1 MRKILTRP
9 PPRTR
14 PGGPPVYLV
23 RLAARFSILALICC
37 LAQFENA
44 QAREAIHKSDVVVV
58 PLRGEISPSLLM
70 FLRRAEKTAE
80 SNGAAAIIF
89 EMNTYGGR
97 LDTAEQI
104 TSALNHAT
112 IPTYTFINTNA
123 GSAGSLI
130 ALATQHIYMAPVSAI
145 GAAAPVLPTGEDLPL
160 TEREKTISYW
170 SALIRSSATR
180 NGHNPDIGEAF
191 MNKDKEVKIGDRMIH
206 PKGTVLTLNAQEAT
220 EKINGKPLLADGIAD
235 SVADLMHKAGLKGN
249 AVSLDPTGFEQI
261 AFWITALAPLLLLG
275 GIIGA
280 YLEFKIPGA
289 TLPGIISAICFAFFF
304 LGHYLAGLAGW
315 EVVALFVLGMAL
327 VLIEILF
334 FAHSTIVFGVV
345 GVFLMLA
352 SLLWA
357 MIDRYPGE
365 TFFPTG
371 RVLAI
376 PLLNLFLAI
385 IAATIMIALLV
396 RYLPRTSVYRRF
408 ALITS
413 NPPGPSLAGAPREFA
428 TALALGPGMKG
439 LSITIL
445 RPSGKA
451 RFEDHIVDVVTEGE
465 FIAPQTPITIVQTD
479 GMRVVVKA
487 SAP

>member
-1 MRKILTRP
+1 MKKL
-9 PPRTR
+9 
-14 PGGPPVYLV
+14 
-23 RLAARFSILALICC
+23 SILVLIAV
-37 LAQFENA
+37 LATLETG
-44 QAREAIHKSDVVVV
+44 QAREVIHKGDVVVV

-70 FLRRAEKTAE
+70 FLRRAEKVAE
-80 SNGAAAIIF
+80 SSGASAIVF

-97 LDTAEQI
+97 LDSAEEI

-112 IPTYTFINTNA
+112 IPTYTFINSNA

-160 TEREKTISYW
+160 TQREKTISYW
-170 SALIRSSATR
+170 SALIRSSAMK
-180 NGHNPDIGEAF
+180 NGHNPDVGEAF
-191 MNKDKEVKIGDRMIH
+191 MNKEKEVKIGDRVIH
-206 PKGTVLTLNAQEAT
+206 PKGTLLTLNAQEAT
-220 EKINGKPLLADGIAD
+220 EKFNGKPLLADGIAD
-235 SVADLMHKAGLKGN
+235 SVVDLMQKAGLKGR
-249 AVSLDPTGFEQI
+249 AVSLGPTGFEQL

-289 TLPGIISAICFAFFF
+289 TMPGIISAICFALFF

-315 EVVALFVLGMAL
+315 EVVGLFVLGMVL

-345 GVFLMLA
+345 GVFLILA
-352 SLLWA
+352 SLFWA

-371 RVLAI
+371 RALAV
-376 PLLNLFLAI
+376 PLLNLFLALI
-385 IAATIMIALLV
+385 GAAIVIALLA

-408 ALITS
+408 ALMTS
-413 NPPGPSLAGAPREFA
+413 NPPGPSLAGVPREFA
-428 TALALGPGMKG
+428 TAIDLSPGAEG
-439 LSITIL
+439 ISLSIL

-451 RFEDHIVDVVTEGE
+451 RFLDQIIDVVTQGE
-465 FIAPQTPITIVQTD
+465 FIPPNTSITVVRRD

-487 SAP
+487 AR

>member
-1 MRKILTRP
+1 M
-9 PPRTR
+9 
-14 PGGPPVYLV
+14 
-23 RLAARFSILALICC
+23 ICC
-37 LAQFENA
+37 LAQTGIA
-44 QAREAIHKSDVVVV
+44 QAREGVHKGDVVVV
-58 PLRGEISPSLLM
+58 PLRGEISRSLLM
-70 FLRRAEKTAE
+70 FLRRAEKAAE
-80 SNGAAAIIF
+80 SNGASAIIF

-97 LDTAEQI
+97 LDAAEEI

-112 IPTYTFINTNA
+112 VPTYTFVNSNA

-170 SALIRSSATR
+170 TALIRSSAIK
-180 NGHNPDIGEAF
+180 NGHNPDVGEAF
-191 MNKDKEVKIGDRMIH
+191 MNKDKEVKIGDRVIH
-206 PKGTVLTLNAQEAT
+206 PKGTVLTLNAQEAA
-220 EKINGKPLLADGIAD
+220 EKFNGKPLLADGIAE
-235 SVADLMHKAGLKGN
+235 SIVDLMQKAGLKGN
-249 AVSLDPTGFEQI
+249 SVSFDPTGFEQL

-289 TLPGIISAICFAFFF
+289 SLPGIISAICFALFF
-304 LGHYLAGLAGW
+304 LGHYFAGLAGW
-315 EVVALFVLGMAL
+315 EVVGLFVLGMVL
-327 VLIEILF
+327 VIIEILF

-371 RVLAI
+371 RMLAM

-385 IAATIMIALLV
+385 AAAVIVIVLLA
-396 RYLPRTSVYRRF
+396 RYLPRTSIYRRF

-428 TALALGPGMKG
+428 TALALSPGMQG
-439 LSITIL
+439 VSLSIL

-451 RFEDHIVDVVTEGE
+451 RFADHVVDVVTQGE
-465 FIAPQTPITIVQTD
+465 FVAPDTAITVVQTD
-479 GMRVVVKA
+479 GMRVIVKA
-487 SAP
+487 SAS